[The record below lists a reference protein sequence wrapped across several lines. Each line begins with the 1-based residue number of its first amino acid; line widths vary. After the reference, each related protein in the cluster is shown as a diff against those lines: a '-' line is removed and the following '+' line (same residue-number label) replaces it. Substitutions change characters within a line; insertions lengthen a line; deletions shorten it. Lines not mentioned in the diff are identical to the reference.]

1 MTHAREMD
9 LPVPVIKEAL
19 TNNTLYPMHAL
30 GGATAVVKYEMDT
43 ADSII
48 LYCAGPAGI
57 PNPTF
62 EKKQG
67 DESGCVE
74 FVIPASTIGAC
85 IGKTLFIWYKVFRG
99 NASWESQRL
108 ELQVQYLDRSDLP
121 GPVLPDVTVVD
132 GVERLYLP
140 GFPHDPEVTLA
151 RPPFLP
157 WVRRSGFVLW
167 ANVITH
173 PRHCCGFWRRQ

>member
-30 GGATAVVKYEMDT
+30 GGATAVVEYEMDT

-67 DESGCVE
+67 DESGGVE
-74 FVIPASTIGAC
+74 FDIPASTIGAC
-85 IGKTLFIWYKVFRG
+85 IGKTLFIWGGY
-99 NASWESQRL
+99 
-108 ELQVQYLDRSDLP
+108 RS
-121 GPVLPDVTVVD
+121 
-132 GVERLYLP
+132 
-140 GFPHDPEVTLA
+140 
-151 RPPFLP
+151 
-157 WVRRSGFVLW
+157 
-167 ANVITH
+167 
-173 PRHCCGFWRRQ
+173 